1 MATRQ
6 KGDAMDRLKYLVI
19 VAAVAAVVLVYWLN
33 PGVIQFK
40 KYSAADFTQ
49 QLAPLVL
56 IALFIERS
64 LEVFITVWRG
74 GKASELQR
82 AVEKAK
88 ALPDGPDKV
97 DKVQTADDELA
108 KYRFETQKI
117 ALPSALILGILI
129 ASLGV
134 RGLGNFADLDKL
146 MDQHSTQRYL
156 FNVADVLLT
165 GALMGG
171 GSDFMHKIIT
181 TFTDLMD
188 ATSQKAKGST
198 P

>member
-1 MATRQ
+1 MSKLR
-6 KGDAMDRLKYLVI
+6 YLAI
-19 VAAVAAVVLVYWLN
+19 VSAIVAVVLIYWLN
-33 PGVIQFK
+33 PAVIQFK

-49 QLAPLVL
+49 QLTPLVL
-56 IALFIERS
+56 IPLFIERS

-74 GKASELQR
+74 EKAEQLQR
-82 AVEKAK
+82 DVEKAT
-88 ALPDGPDKV
+88 ALKDNA
-97 DKVQTADDELA
+97 KVQDATDALT
-108 KYRFETQKI
+108 KYQFATQQI
-117 ALPSALILGILI
+117 ALPSALFLGIVI

-146 MDQHSTQRYL
+146 TDHPTQKYL

-188 ATSQKAKGST
+188 ATSQKAKAST

>member
-1 MATRQ
+1 MSKLR
-6 KGDAMDRLKYLVI
+6 YLVI
-19 VAAVAAVVLVYWLN
+19 IFAIAAVALIYWLN
-33 PGVIQFK
+33 PAVIQFK

-49 QLAPLVL
+49 QLTPLVL

-64 LEVFITVWRG
+64 LEVFLTVWRG
-74 GKASELQR
+74 GEAATLQR
-82 AVEKAK
+82 GVDEAA
-88 ALPDGPDKV
+88 ALPDSDQNKV
-97 DKVQTADDELA
+97 TRVHATNDALT
-108 KYRFETQKI
+108 KYKFATQQI
-117 ALPSALILGILI
+117 ALPLALALGILI
-129 ASLGV
+129 SALGV
-134 RGLGNFADLDKL
+134 RGLGNLADLDKL
-146 MDQHSTQRYL
+146 ADHATQKYL

-165 GALMGG
+165 GALVGG